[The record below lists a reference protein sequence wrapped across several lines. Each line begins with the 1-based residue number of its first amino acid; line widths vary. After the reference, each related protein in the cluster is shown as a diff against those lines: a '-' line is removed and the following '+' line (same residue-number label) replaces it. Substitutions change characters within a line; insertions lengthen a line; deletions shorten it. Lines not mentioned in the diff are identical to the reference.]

1 MSASAF
7 GQPSMIQEPGKIPEP
22 DRDPEG
28 GPESGDVTQQEA
40 MAMLRAAFNLF
51 SRWQLDASQSRR
63 LLGSPSERTFQ
74 RWKSG
79 EIASVPHDTVCR
91 LGDLMGIHK
100 ALRYM
105 FAEPHR
111 GYEWIRKPSA
121 IFGGR
126 SALDRMLQGAPSDLS
141 NLRAYLDAERAG
153 W

>member
-1 MSASAF
+1 MKASALDRLNTT
-7 GQPSMIQEPGKIPEP
+7 IPTAA
-22 DRDPEG
+22 EG
-28 GPESGDVTQQEA
+28 SGVSQAEA

-51 SRWQLDASQSRR
+51 TRWQLDSSQSRR

-79 EIASVPHDTVCR
+79 AVASVPHDTICR

-105 FAEPHR
+105 FAEPQR
-111 GYEWIRKPSA
+111 GYEWIRMPSLA
-121 IFGGR
+121 FGGR
-126 SALDRMLQGAPSDLS
+126 SALDRMLQGAPTDLS
-141 NLRAYLDAERAG
+141 SLRAYLDAERAA

>member
-1 MSASAF
+1 MQASVIV
-7 GQPSMIQEPGKIPEP
+7 PPHSTIKPDPGCIP
-22 DRDPEG
+22 D
-28 GPESGDVTQQEA
+28 SVDVTQEEA

-51 SRWQLDASQSRR
+51 IRWQLDGGQSRR

-79 EIASVPHDTVCR
+79 EVAMIPHDTVCR

-105 FAEPHR
+105 FAEPQR
-111 GYEWIRKPSA
+111 GYDWIRRPSA
-121 IFGGR
+121 AFGGH

-141 NLRAYLDAERAG
+141 ALRAYLDAERAG